1 MTVGQVR
8 RPGGP
13 VFVHARAITR
23 YCQGVGV
30 WGLRS
35 VTIRRSRL
43 IQWTAFILG
52 FLALDWVSFV
62 HPFGHLPLTPWN
74 PHTGVAL
81 AWLIITG
88 VRAWPVV
95 ALAHAVATFN
105 ASGQYLSPPTI
116 AAAALGYAA
125 VYAVAAFM
133 LRRSGGCRPW
143 LADAAHFIRFALVS
157 VGASCA
163 VAGLTVGIFLLSG
176 QLAAGEIRPAFLRG
190 WIGDLIGIFLF
201 VPLLLRLD
209 GWGPAVLRPSAEW
222 WLQSMSMLVA
232 CWIVFGLELTD
243 EFKFF
248 YLLFPPML
256 WAAVRGGALPCL
268 WVMALTQVC
277 LMLATVL
284 RDLADDKATALQFLM
299 LALVATGLLVSGQVE
314 ARKLAEAALRDRLGE
329 LARLGR
335 IHSAA
340 EIATGLAHELK
351 QPMLAVLNY
360 VGAAIR
366 LLDRETPMIADALG
380 IMRKADAQ
388 VGRADA
394 ILRRMRT
401 YVQKGE
407 PHISSVDVDE
417 IVREA
422 IDLVIPL
429 IRRHSVRIETAI
441 APGLPPLLADPVQ
454 VLQVLVNLFSNA
466 VHAVADHAS
475 LRRDVVVSAR
485 RVAKDRIEL
494 AVADGG
500 PGLSPGILAELYQP
514 FVTDRV
520 DGMGLGLAI
529 SRSIAEAHGGSL
541 SHDPPAPGHGATFR
555 VVLPCAEVDDA

>member
-1 MTVGQVR
+1 M
-8 RPGGP
+8 
-13 VFVHARAITR
+13 
-23 YCQGVGV
+23 V
-30 WGLRS
+30 WGLHS
-35 VTIRRSRL
+35 VTIRHSRL

-81 AWLIITG
+81 AWLVVSG
-88 VRAWPVV
+88 PRAWPVV
-95 ALAHAVATFN
+95 ALAHAAATFN
-105 ASGQYLSPPTI
+105 ASGAYLSAPMI
-116 AAAALGYAA
+116 VAAALGYAA

-133 LRRSGGCRPW
+133 LRRGGCRPW
-143 LADAAHFIRFALVS
+143 QADTLHFARFVLIGVAASF
-157 VGASCA
+157 A
-163 VAGLTVGIFLLSG
+163 VAALTVGLFLLSG
-176 QLAAGEIRPAFLRG
+176 QLNAADIRPAFLRG
-190 WIGDLIGIFLF
+190 WVGDLIGILLF

-209 GWGPAVLRPSAEW
+209 GEALAVLRPSVERS
-222 WLQSMSMLVA
+222 LQLAAMLAA
-232 CWIVFGLELTD
+232 CWIVFGLEITD

-256 WAAVRGGALPCL
+256 WAAVRGGAIPCL
-268 WVMALTQVC
+268 WVMAVTQVC
-277 LMLATVL
+277 LMLATAL
-284 RDLADDKATALQFLM
+284 RDIPDDKATALQFLM
-299 LALVATGLLVSGQVE
+299 LVLVATGLLVSGQVE
-314 ARKLAEAALRDRLGE
+314 TRKLAEAALRDRLGE

-366 LLDRETPMIADALG
+366 LLEREPPMIADALG

-394 ILRRMRT
+394 ILRRMRA

-407 PHISSVDVDE
+407 PHISSIDVDE

-429 IRRHSVRIETAI
+429 IRRHSIRVETAI
-441 APGLPPLLADPVQ
+441 IGGLPPLLADPVQ
-454 VLQVLVNLFSNA
+454 VLQVLVNLLSNA
-466 VHAVADHAS
+466 VHAIADHDS
-475 LRRDVVVSAR
+475 PHRDVVVAAR
-485 RVAKDRIEL
+485 RLASDRIEL
-494 AVADGG
+494 AVSDGG
-500 PGLSPGILAELYQP
+500 PGLSPGIVDELYQP

-541 SHDPPAPGHGATFR
+541 SHDPPVAGHGATFR
-555 VVLPCAEVDDA
+555 VVLPCAEVDDG